1 MLTIPELKEKLVQQF
16 DEIDLLNILDISAE
30 DIVNAFV
37 DKIED
42 NYDAICAE
50 LE

>member
-1 MLTIPELKEKLVQQF
+1 MLTIPELKEKLIQQF

-42 NYDAICAE
+42 KYDAICAE